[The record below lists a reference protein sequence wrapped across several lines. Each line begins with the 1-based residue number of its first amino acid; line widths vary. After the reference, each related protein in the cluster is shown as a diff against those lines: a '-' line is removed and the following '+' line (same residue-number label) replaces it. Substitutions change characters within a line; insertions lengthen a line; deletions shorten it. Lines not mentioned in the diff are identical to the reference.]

1 MSRVVVLLVFNRG
14 VGGMMEMKLMK
25 KLNYSMGVAGLV
37 TKWVLWGL
45 VPTQ

>member
-1 MSRVVVLLVFNRG
+1 V
-14 VGGMMEMKLMK
+14 MEMILMK